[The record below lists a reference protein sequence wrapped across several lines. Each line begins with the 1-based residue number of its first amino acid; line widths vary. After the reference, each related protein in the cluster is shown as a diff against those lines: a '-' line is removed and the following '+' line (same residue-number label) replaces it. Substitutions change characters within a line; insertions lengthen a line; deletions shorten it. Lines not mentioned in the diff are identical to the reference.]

1 MKMKKAF
8 VFSADASA
16 VRRLCSAAN
25 ALAEQSVAAVLGA
38 KDTAEAL
45 TDAANKVLYLGEKD
59 EGYIVESYAGALAQT
74 AKDEGAD
81 LVILAC
87 GTRDRCIAGRLAV
100 MLDAGVITDV
110 GAVEVTPDGLSAKR
124 NVYGGAAEASIK
136 SGKGVTVLCMSPA
149 LFDETLPAAVGELVD
164 APARPDN
171 NGISFVSV
179 SPKTEETVDL
189 SAAKRVVGIGRGLN
203 GADNLPAVEAFA
215 AKLGAELG
223 CSRPIA
229 EEDKLLARS
238 RYIGVSGAVI
248 RPDVYFACGI
258 SGQVQHTVGVKDAK
272 VIIAVNKDAKAPI
285 MSNCDYG
292 IVGDMNKILPQLT
305 ELL

>member
-1 MKMKKAF
+1 MKTKKAF

-16 VRRLCSAAN
+16 VRGLCNAAN

-45 TDAANKVLYLGEKD
+45 TDAANKVLYLGEKT
-59 EGYIVESYAGALAQT
+59 EGSIVESYAGALAQT
-74 AKDEGAD
+74 AKDEDAD
-81 LVILAC
+81 IVILAC

-100 MLDAGVITDV
+100 ILDAGVITDV
-110 GAVEVTPDGLSAKR
+110 SAVEVTPDGLTARR

-149 LFDETLPAAVGELVD
+149 LFDETLPSAVGELVD
-164 APARPDN
+164 APAQPDN

-258 SGQVQHTVGVKDAK
+258 SGQVQHTVGIKDAK